1 MAQILSFPSQ
11 RQRKLDY
18 LDQQIRELLAERGAD
33 QELIDYAA
41 EQLTTIYSR
50 ANQSENYQLDLE
62 LPAGISDADVELL
75 TRRLDDGLN
84 DFIQQNHAIMVELVA
99 QLVLTRVQLFQCERG

>member
-18 LDQQIRELLAERGAD
+18 LDQQIRQLLTDRGAD
-33 QELIDYAA
+33 EELIDYAA
-41 EQLTTIYSR
+41 EQLTSIYNR

-62 LPAGISDADVELL
+62 IPPDISESDVELL
-75 TRRLDDGLN
+75 KQRLDTGLN
-84 DFIQQNHAIMVELVA
+84 EFIQQNHAIMVELVA